1 MGQERTKSALPR
13 VDLFSGFLGAGKTT
27 LLKKL
32 IPEAWPG
39 ERLAVIENE
48 FGKVPIDTDFLEET
62 GVRVRALAAG
72 CICCTLQGDFRLAL
86 RQVAQEQ
93 APDRILIEA
102 SGAAALSSVI
112 SVLESVEEIVLDA
125 VVTVVDATRCV
136 LFVDKLGNFYRDQ
149 IVNAGTLILSRT
161 QSCTEEALAATVSRL
176 RELNAEAE
184 ILTAP
189 WDSLSTR
196 ELREALQR
204 QTHVSAAPGLTGRLR
219 PTIRSAGGLESCAV
233 KTERS
238 FTPAELREVLEAL
251 LADEGY
257 GRVFRAKGV
266 LRGSDSILFF
276 DALPPN
282 EINIRAG
289 HSAQPGQLVVH
300 GTALQEERL
309 IELFKQKT
317 KRGVF

>member
-1 MGQERTKSALPR
+1 MRTGDQR
-13 VDLFSGFLGAGKTT
+13 RHLFRIKRENCAVCVFAACGAEEYPTGAMTDDASLTLTWGGK
-27 LLKKL
+27 
-32 IPEAWPG
+32 
-39 ERLAVIENE
+39 
-48 FGKVPIDTDFLEET
+48 
-62 GVRVRALAAG
+62 
-72 CICCTLQGDFRLAL
+72 
-86 RQVAQEQ
+86 
-93 APDRILIEA
+93 
-102 SGAAALSSVI
+102 
-112 SVLESVEEIVLDA
+112 EIVLDA

-149 IVNAGTLILSRT
+149 IVNAGTLFLSRT
-161 QSCTEEALAATVSRL
+161 QSCTEEVLASAVSRL
-176 RELNAEAE
+176 RELNADAE

-189 WDSLSTR
+189 WDSLSAR

-238 FTPAELREVLEAL
+238 FSPAELREVLEAL

-276 DALPPN
+276 DALPPD
-282 EINIRAG
+282 E
-289 HSAQPGQLVVH
+289 
-300 GTALQEERL
+300 
-309 IELFKQKT
+309 
-317 KRGVF
+317 